1 MPLMS
6 LVSFPR
12 RFMISQTL
20 TSYLVLDLD
29 TLTTL
34 YDSIYD
40 EMDLPPGDRV
50 RGAEIAN
57 ACRVF
62 LAAHDAKVPNDLR

>member
-1 MPLMS
+1 MT
-6 LVSFPR
+6 
-12 RFMISQTL
+12 MITQTL
-20 TSYLVLDLD
+20 TSYLVLDLE

-40 EMDLPPGDRV
+40 EMDLPPGDRA

-57 ACRVF
+57 ACRAF
-62 LAAHDAKVPNDLR
+62 LASHDAKVPNDLR